1 MHPQSITIFLGNLK
15 ICLFFVAHFLT
26 TDSLVKSSVHI
37 EGNGGCRKAL
47 SAEFSPSS
55 RQVSWGGGSLTVPK
69 HRNIMTYSN
78 VFILVYS
85 SKLHVYSIWGWYVIW
100 DFFSNIDKSID
111 FEAPTKLYPYRGH
124 HLRWVSSG
132 LQDGA
137 AKCQCLEC
145 LFLVGQFI
153 STI

>member
-1 MHPQSITIFLGNLK
+1 MKCSDGAVFSNLGLK
-15 ICLFFVAHFLT
+15 LGDAPPIYNNFPGKPEDLPFFFVAHFLT

-55 RQVSWGGGSLTVPK
+55 RQVSWGGGSLTLPK

-85 SKLHVYSIWGWYVIW
+85 SKLHVYSIWG
-100 DFFSNIDKSID
+100 
-111 FEAPTKLYPYRGH
+111 
-124 HLRWVSSG
+124 
-132 LQDGA
+132 
-137 AKCQCLEC
+137 
-145 LFLVGQFI
+145 
-153 STI
+153 